1 MNSSYIEVRDIN
13 KSYNTQKVLT
23 GVSFSIEK
31 GSIVGLL
38 GPNGS
43 GKTTLV
49 RLMNGVILPDQGTMW
64 INGFDPVTDGNAIR
78 RLSGVV
84 TEGAG
89 LYHEMSGIDNLRFFA
104 KLYNCYDEQRI
115 RELLQQYGL
124 EKAQDKKVGSYSTGM
139 KKRLALAKALLHQPE
154 ILFLDEPTNGLDP
167 EGIKQVV
174 SDLKAMN
181 EAHGT
186 TIILCSHV
194 LQQLES
200 LCHSYIF
207 LSNGTVLDIGTK
219 EELNKR
225 HFTTVQLRLTTGL
238 SVENNSYHGY
248 LVQRLGPS
256 EILLELPSTD
266 LISVVLRKILEE
278 TWVHTVEIMNHDLE
292 SLYFHVRGE
301 KS

>member
-1 MNSSYIEVRDIN
+1 MKSSYIEVRDID
-13 KSYNTQKVLT
+13 KSYSTQNVLKE
-23 GVSFSIEK
+23 VSFSIEK

-49 RLMNGVILPDQGTMW
+49 RLMNGVILPDRGMMRV
-64 INGFDPVTDGNAIR
+64 NGYDPVTDGNAIR
-78 RLSGVV
+78 RHSGVV

-104 KLYNCYDEQRI
+104 KLYNYNDEQRI
-115 RELLQQYGL
+115 RGLLKQYGL
-124 EKAQDKKVGSYSTGM
+124 ADAQDKKVGSYSTGM

-167 EGIKQVV
+167 EGIKQVI

-181 EAHGT
+181 QTSGT

-194 LQQLES
+194 LHQLES

-207 LSNGTVLDIGTK
+207 INNGIILDTGTK
-219 EELNKR
+219 AELEKK
-225 HFTTVQLRLTTGL
+225 HIKKIQLRLTTGL
-238 SVENNSYHGY
+238 SIEQERYQGY
-248 LVQRLGPS
+248 PVQRLGPG
-256 EILLELPSTD
+256 EILVELPSTD
-266 LISVVLRKILEE
+266 LISVLLRQILQE
-278 TWVHTVEIMNHDLE
+278 TWVHTAEIINNDLE
-292 SLYFHVRGE
+292 SLYFHVKGE
-301 KS
+301 QR